1 MHGVLAMVLAGG
13 RVDELLCLT
22 EIRPKS
28 ALPVFGTYRIIDFA
42 LSNLMHAGINN
53 VGVLSQYR
61 PYALVRHIGTGEH
74 WDFVGRS
81 RDIRILPPYRGS
93 KASDWYKGNAD
104 AVYQNIP
111 YIEQFKPEH
120 LLILSADHVYRM
132 DYRPFI
138 EYHIEKGADTT
149 VCFTQ
154 REKRSSRFGYGVID
168 RDGQLVE
175 YQEKPQTPPSEW
187 VSMTLYLFRT
197 DFLIDVL
204 KKNATEESHEFGRD
218 IIGKLV
224 SKCRMFGFKFLDYW
238 AYARTIDS
246 YYNTNMDLIKGNLPL
261 NDWHIRTNL
270 IERTTRADRLPA
282 YIDGSVHDSVISEG
296 CVVQGEIRNSIL
308 SPGVVVAPGAR
319 VHNSIIFHDTWI
331 GQNSKLRK
339 VICDKD
345 ARIGRECT
353 VGGFGDEIPS
363 REFKD
368 LLSSGITL
376 LGRNS
381 SVADGTE
388 IGANTAIYSGVRVTQ
403 KHLDPGS
410 TLR

>member
-1 MHGVLAMVLAGG
+1 MSSILAMVLAGG

-74 WDFVGRS
+74 WDYVGRS
-81 RDIRILPPYRGS
+81 RDIRMLPPYRGF
-93 KASDWYKGNAD
+93 KASDWYKGTAD
-104 AVYQNIP
+104 AVYQNIS

-120 LLILSADHVYRM
+120 ILILSADHVYRM

-138 EYHIEKGADTT
+138 ESHIKNGADAT
-149 VCFTQ
+149 VCFTP
-154 REKRSSRFGYGVID
+154 RKKRSSRFGYGVID
-168 RDGQLVE
+168 QDGQLVE
-175 YQEKPQTPPSEW
+175 YQERPQTPPSEW
-187 VSMTLYLFRT
+187 VSMTIYLFRT

-204 KKNATEESHEFGRD
+204 KTNASEESHEFGRD
-218 IIGKLV
+218 IIGQLV
-224 SKCRMFGFKFLDYW
+224 SKCRLYGFKFSDYW
-238 AYARTIDS
+238 AYARTVDS
-246 YYNTNMDLIKGNLPL
+246 YFNTNMDMIKGNLAL
-261 NDWHIRTNL
+261 NDWQMRTNL
-270 IERTTRADRLPA
+270 MERTTRADRLPA
-282 YIDGSVHDSVISEG
+282 YIDGAVHDSVISEG
-296 CVVQGEIRNSIL
+296 CIIQGTVTNSIL
-308 SPGVVVAPGAR
+308 SPGVVVAPGAE
-319 VHNSIIFHDTWI
+319 VHDSIIFHDTQI
-331 GQNSKLRK
+331 GQNSRLMK

-345 ARIGRECT
+345 SRIDSDCV
-353 VGGFGDEIPS
+353 VGWSGADTPS
-363 REFKD
+363 KEFKD

-376 LGRNS
+376 LGRNTH
-381 SVADGTE
+381 VANGTE
-388 IGANTAIYSGVRVTQ
+388 IGANTVIYSGAQVTR